1 MQTNSDIYQAFID
14 KMNTEFGGT
23 FSISY
28 EGYSF
33 TPPASGVWLEVKHLP
48 NNGIDQSING
58 SGVLAQGMFQVNVV
72 NRKEKGIISLQN
84 VAELVQVAFPKASN
98 ITGLCRVSRA
108 PYQSTPLTM
117 DDRLIIGVT
126 IPYSE

>member
-1 MQTNSDIYQAFID
+1 MNNNADIYQAFIN
-14 KMNTEFGGT
+14 KVNTTFG
-23 FSISY
+23 SVYQISY

-33 TPPASGVWLEVKHLP
+33 TPPSAGVWLEVKHMP

-72 NRKEKGIISLQN
+72 NRKEQGIISLQN
-84 VAELVQVAFPKASN
+84 VAELVQVAFTKGSI
-98 ITGLCRVSRA
+98 ITGLCRISRA
-108 PYQSTPLTM
+108 PYQSSPLTL

>member
-1 MQTNSDIYQAFID
+1 MNNNADIYQAFISNV
-14 KMNTEFGGT
+14 NTTFGAT
-23 FSISY
+23 YQVSY

-48 NNGIDQSING
+48 NDGVDQSISG

-84 VAELVQVAFPKASN
+84 VAELVQVAFPKASA
-98 ITGLCRVSRA
+98 ITGMCRVSRA
-108 PYQSTPLTM
+108 PYQSSPLTL

>member
-1 MQTNSDIYQAFID
+1 MQNNADIYQAFIA
-14 KMNTEFGGT
+14 KVNTTFGAS
-23 FSISY
+23 FQVSY

-48 NNGIDQSING
+48 NDGVDQSISG
-58 SGVLAQGMFQVNVV
+58 SSVIAQGMFQINVV
-72 NRKEKGIISLQN
+72 NRKENGISAMQT

-117 DDRLIIGVT
+117 DDRIIIGVT